1 MKKKVTK
8 TPKVCL
14 CRECHGTGHIVTEQP
29 KEKGFKTI
37 LRSFGALEKVKPEV
51 CPQCEGSGRVTV
63 SAEIEL
69 DIRPY
74 KPKE

>member
-1 MKKKVTK
+1 MKKQVSKA
-8 TPKVCL
+8 PKVAL
-14 CRECHGTGHIVTEQP
+14 CRVCHGTGVVA
-29 KEKGFKTI
+29 KESKAERTVKKFLAGF
-37 LRSFGALEKVKPEV
+37 RGSPEMETCV
-51 CPQCEGSGRVTV
+51 CPNCEGSGRVTV